1 MGMGEPLQ
9 NYDAV
14 LDAVRL
20 MTDVK
25 VFGLSPQH
33 VTVSTVGVHKN
44 ITRLKDDA
52 PKVNLAVSLHAA
64 NQELRAEIVP
74 SARAHKLPKLM
85 AAMKDWQEAT
95 AKKILIEYCV
105 LQGVNDRARDAVE
118 LGELLEPMDVI
129 VNLIPWNPTD
139 AGAGLGFRAPAK
151 EAVKEFQRTLRE
163 GFGVFCT
170 VRAEFGQEING
181 ACGQLV
187 LADRGVAR
195 PSPGGVGDIED
206 LGASGA
212 ARPGY
217 PAPRS
222 PERVEAG
229 AEARGPTSGLARA
242 VGAAV
247 SGVLSRVR
255 GGCG

>member
-1 MGMGEPLQ
+1 M
-9 NYDAV
+9 
-14 LDAVRL
+14 
-20 MTDVK
+20 
-25 VFGLSPQH
+25 
-33 VTVSTVGVHKN
+33 
-44 ITRLKDDA
+44 
-52 PKVNLAVSLHAA
+52 
-64 NQELRAEIVP
+64 
-74 SARAHKLPKLM
+74 
-85 AAMKDWQEAT
+85 
-95 AKKILIEYCV
+95 

-139 AGAGLGFRAPAK
+139 AGADLGFRAPAK

-187 LADRGVAR
+187 LADRGVAQ

-206 LGASGA
+206 LIGASGVA
-212 ARPGY
+212 ARPGP

-222 PERVEAG
+222 PKKVEAG
-229 AEARGPTSGLARA
+229 RSTSGLTRA
-242 VGAAV
+242 VGATV